1 MSVGNSHGMIVPEGR
16 VPDLEL
22 FIAIVDD
29 LQSEREHIRADLER
43 IFRNDA
49 EYELRCICFESAEA
63 FLSASPEVQIVFLDI
78 CMEGMNGIELARR
91 LRSLNDRLLIIFLST
106 SSEYAFD
113 AFPIHPFD
121 YLIKPYPYAR
131 LEHVVKEAVRILNLG
146 DRKISIRVA
155 RSVLNIPVGSIV
167 SAVSQGHRVVIAL
180 AGAEPIQSIMTFSEA
195 EGLLAT
201 EERFLP
207 VNRGILINMDYARAL
222 TGDTLTMLDGSVFAL
237 RTKNRSQIISRFS
250 HYQLSRL
257 KGGLQ

>member
-1 MSVGNSHGMIVPEGR
+1 M
-16 VPDLEL
+16 EL
-22 FIAIVDD
+22 FVAIVDD
-29 LQSEREHIRADLER
+29 LQSEREHIRDDLER

-49 EYELRCICFESAEA
+49 EYELRCICFESAEM
-63 FLSASPEVQIVFLDI
+63 FLAASPEVQIVFLDI

-121 YLIKPYPYAR
+121 YLIKP
-131 LEHVVKEAVRILNLG
+131 
-146 DRKISIRVA
+146 
-155 RSVLNIPVGSIV
+155 LNIPVGSIV

-180 AGAEPIQSIMTFSEA
+180 AGAEPIQSIMTFSEV

-207 VNRGILINMDYARAL
+207 VNRGVLVNMDYARAL

-250 HYQLSRL
+250 HYQLSRR